1 MFKRLVGLLTIS
13 LFGFAMSFTGCSKEK
28 TIMGPT
34 EYDTLVTHD
43 TVVVHDTVTV
53 IDSVNKVCSMHAYAV
68 ATASLDPEIIA
79 YLEQT
84 YTITV
89 TDFIGNYSGFNSSA
103 TEIKQN
109 GNVFT
114 IAGVCIPLFY
124 FRGSSDQ
131 YFDVVEFSD
140 LVLTYN
146 GGDPSDF
153 DNWSGDWASSSVTF
167 KSHAMKVLVK

>member
-43 TVVVHDTVTV
+43 TL
-53 IDSVNKVCSMHAYAV
+53 VCSMHAYAV

-79 YLEQT
+79 YLEQI

-114 IAGVCIPLFY
+114 IAGVCMPLFY
-124 FRGSSDQ
+124 FQGSSDQ